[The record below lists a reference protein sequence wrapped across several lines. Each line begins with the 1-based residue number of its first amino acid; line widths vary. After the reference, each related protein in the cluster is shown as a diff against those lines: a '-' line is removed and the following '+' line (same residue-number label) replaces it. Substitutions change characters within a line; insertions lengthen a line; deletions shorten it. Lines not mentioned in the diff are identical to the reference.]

1 MLKMPSKQLLELIN
15 ESDKL
20 TGDKFNIQE
29 SVPSLH
35 TNNKLSA
42 RGIKETV

>member
-1 MLKMPSKQLLELIN
+1 MPSKQLLELIN
-15 ESDKL
+15 ESDKF
-20 TGDKFNIQE
+20 TGDKINIQE
-29 SVPSLH
+29 SVPSSH

>member
-1 MLKMPSKQLLELIN
+1 MLKMPSKKLLELIS

-20 TGDKFNIQE
+20 TGDKINIQE
-29 SVPSLH
+29 SVPSLY

-42 RGIKETV
+42 RGIKKTV